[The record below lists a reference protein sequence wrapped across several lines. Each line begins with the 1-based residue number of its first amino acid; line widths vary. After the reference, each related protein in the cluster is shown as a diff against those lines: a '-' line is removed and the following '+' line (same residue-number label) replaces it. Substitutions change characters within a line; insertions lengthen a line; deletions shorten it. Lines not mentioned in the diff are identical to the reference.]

1 MSNKVSTL
9 LLKLALK
16 KARNIINKYFSPEE
30 SLVDKRRNEAKN
42 EQCKMFCFWA
52 LFCRSVL
59 TSLRGNYIS
68 N

>member
-30 SLVDKRRNEAKN
+30 SLVDKLIAERKNEAKN
-42 EQCKMFCFWA
+42 E
-52 LFCRSVL
+52 
-59 TSLRGNYIS
+59 
-68 N
+68 